1 MKLTKL
7 ANTGLSQ
14 EKAVA
19 GLLACRIDYELK
31 SGKGQIDYTGPKF
44 DPEMWYQVLSF
55 FRWTHKEMDS
65 ESQVRLYVNT
75 KLGRWGAWAF
85 PQEAKTGMS
94 AREIATPETP
104 EQAIE
109 RFASWGSEPSGD
121 WLYFATVHH
130 HCGASAFQSGT
141 DEANERNQDGLHIT
155 VGRLDAERHELHARF
170 YLNGNC
176 FAPDLSR
183 FWPVDPALAEQ
194 VPATMHDDLARF
206 QMGEKVVVDFP
217 DPWRK
222 HVIEVPA
229 HGHQADGRQLG
240 IYQWDDDYLG
250 QQPQRSGRPDPSQL
264 DLPVWIRTEHA
275 FRDLTRRS
283 AASSVP
289 EEDVQ
294 VALQSL
300 AGNPVVN
307 LILEACLKHQ
317 VLPDEILGELDQYEL
332 GYESGF

>member
-7 ANTGLSQ
+7 AKTALSQ

-44 DPEMWYQVLSF
+44 DPEMWHQVLSF

-75 KLGRWGAWAF
+75 KLARWGAWAF
-85 PQEAKTGMS
+85 PQEARTGMS

-104 EQAIE
+104 EQAVA

-130 HCGASAFQSGT
+130 HCSASAFQSGT
-141 DEANERNQDGLHIT
+141 DEANERNQDGLHLT
-155 VGRLDAERHELHARF
+155 VGRMDAERHDLHARF

-194 VPATMHDDLARF
+194 VPATMHDELARF

-217 DPWRK
+217 DAWRK
-222 HVIEVPA
+222 HVVEVVA
-229 HGHQADGRQLG
+229 HGHQTDGRQLG
-240 IYQWDDDYLG
+240 SLLQRWPDDEW
-250 QQPQRSGRPDPSQL
+250 PNPRQL
-264 DLPVWIRTEHA
+264 DQPVWIRTGRAAREISD
-275 FRDLTRRS
+275 RCG
-283 AASSVP
+283 ASSLTD
-289 EEDVQ
+289 EDFV
-294 VALQSL
+294 VALQALAENPAASL
-300 AGNPVVN
+300 IV
-307 LILEACLKHQ
+307 EACVKHQ
-317 VLPDEILGELDQYEL
+317 VTPEELLGEVQGYES

>member
-7 ANTGLSQ
+7 ADTGLSQ

-19 GLLACRIDYELK
+19 GLLACRIDYEIK
-31 SGKGQIDYTGPKF
+31 SGKGMLDYTGPKF
-44 DPEMWYQVLSF
+44 SAQMWHQVLSF

-65 ESQVRLYVNT
+65 ESQVRLYVNI

-85 PQEAKTGMS
+85 PQEARTGMS

-104 EQAIE
+104 EQAIA

-130 HCGASAFQSGT
+130 HCSASAFQSGT
-141 DEANERNQDGLHIT
+141 DEANERNQDGLHLT
-155 VGRLDAERHELHARF
+155 VGRMDAERHDLHARF

-194 VPATMHDDLARF
+194 VPPTLLDELARF

-217 DPWRK
+217 DAWRK
-222 HVIEVPA
+222 HVVEVVA
-229 HGHQADGRQLG
+229 HGHQTDGRQLG
-240 IYQWDDDYLG
+240 SLLQRWPDDEW
-250 QQPQRSGRPDPSQL
+250 PNPRQL
-264 DLPVWIRTEHA
+264 DQPVWIRTGRAAREISD
-275 FRDLTRRS
+275 RCG
-283 AASSVP
+283 ASSLTD
-289 EEDVQ
+289 EDFV
-294 VALQSL
+294 VALQALAENPAASL
-300 AGNPVVN
+300 IV
-307 LILEACLKHQ
+307 EACVKHQ
-317 VLPDEILGELDQYEL
+317 VTPEELLGEVQGYES

>member
-19 GLLACRIDYELK
+19 GLLACRIDYEIK
-31 SGKGQIDYTGPKF
+31 SGKGMLDYTGPKF
-44 DPEMWYQVLSF
+44 SAQMWHQVLSF

-65 ESQVRLYVNT
+65 ESQVRLYVNI

-85 PQEAKTGMS
+85 PQEARTGMS

-104 EQAIE
+104 EQAVE

-130 HCGASAFQSGT
+130 HCSASAFQSGT
-141 DEANERNQDGLHIT
+141 DEANERNQDGLHLT
-155 VGRLDAERHELHARF
+155 VGRMDDERHDLHARF

-183 FWPVDPALAEQ
+183 FWPVDTALAEQ
-194 VPATMHDDLARF
+194 VPPTMHDELARF

-217 DPWRK
+217 DAWRK
-222 HVIEVPA
+222 HVVEVLA
-229 HGHQADGRQLG
+229 HGRQTG
-240 IYQWDDDYLG
+240 GYQWDDDYLG
-250 QQPQRSGRPDPSQL
+250 QQPQRSGRSDPSHL
-264 DLPVWIRTEHA
+264 DQPVWIRTGHA
-275 FRDLTRRS
+275 VREVSDHCAARSLTDEDFVAALQALAENP
-283 AASSVP
+283 AASLI
-289 EEDVQ
+289 
-294 VALQSL
+294 VA
-300 AGNPVVN
+300 
-307 LILEACLKHQ
+307 ACLKHQ
-317 VLPDEILGELDQYEL
+317 VTPEELLGEVQGYEA